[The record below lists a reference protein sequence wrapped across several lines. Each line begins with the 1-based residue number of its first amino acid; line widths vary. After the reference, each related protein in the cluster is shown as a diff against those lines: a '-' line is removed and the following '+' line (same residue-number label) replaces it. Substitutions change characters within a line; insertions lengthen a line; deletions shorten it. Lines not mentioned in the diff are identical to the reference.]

1 MNIAIKDG
9 QLLTFDET
17 MANRHGLIAGATGT
31 GKTIT
36 MKLLAEEFSKQGV
49 LYLSPISKAE
59 LSGFAEPGTFRPNSK
74 IAWRS
79 SERPFP
85 SFALFPFSSGIY

>member
-9 QLLTFDET
+9 QIITFDET

-49 LYLSPISKAE
+49 PVFITDIKCE
-59 LSGFAEPGTFRPNSK
+59 LSGFTEPGTLSPK
-74 IAWRS
+74 LQ
-79 SERPFP
+79 ER
-85 SFALFPFSSGIY
+85 L